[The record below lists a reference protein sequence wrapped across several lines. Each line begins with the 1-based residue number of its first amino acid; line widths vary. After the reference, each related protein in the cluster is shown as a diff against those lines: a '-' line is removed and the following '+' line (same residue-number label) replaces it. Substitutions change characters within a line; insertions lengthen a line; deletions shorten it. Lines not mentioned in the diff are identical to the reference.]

1 MPLFLTFK
9 LIAPHWFVRIFLC
22 FFFDKI
28 IHVNATFVGSCQF
41 SAFIMIHIIKLNT
54 HSASCSVRLDV
65 SMLFFSP
72 PLPPSILQRLRP
84 PGRSYCLHSCN
95 NSVANIVKKLQNNHQ
110 VASQENII
118 ICAEIN
124 AISWD
129 NRQIEKIHVLP
140 CAFTFVKFDVDN
152 FFLPT

>member
-72 PLPPSILQRLRP
+72 PPPSILQRLRP

-95 NSVANIVKKLQNNHQ
+95 NSVANIVKKTPKQSPGCFTRKYHHLCRNKCHFMRQQANWKNTC
-110 VASQENII
+110 ASVCFH
-118 ICAEIN
+118 IC
-124 AISWD
+124 
-129 NRQIEKIHVLP
+129 KIWRW
-140 CAFTFVKFDVDN
+140 
-152 FFLPT
+152 

>member
-72 PLPPSILQRLRP
+72 PPLFCNVFGRLVGHIVSIAAIIQLQIL
-84 PGRSYCLHSCN
+84 S
-95 NSVANIVKKLQNNHQ
+95 KKLQNNHQ